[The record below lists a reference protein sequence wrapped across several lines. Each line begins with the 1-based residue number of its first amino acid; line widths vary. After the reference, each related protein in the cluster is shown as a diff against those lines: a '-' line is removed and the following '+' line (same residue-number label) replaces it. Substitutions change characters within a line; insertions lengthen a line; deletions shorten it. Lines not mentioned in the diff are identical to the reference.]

1 MSKENEIAYLTNM
14 VKILNVSP
22 SEVEDFHMR
31 KPFADNRRG
40 NYLID
45 MGQIM
50 MMLPPPPARI
60 LDLGVGSGWTSE
72 MLAYSGYSV
81 LGLDISPEMIALSK
95 RRITPNLDLRFEV
108 HDYEES
114 IDFGLFDAVVIYDA
128 LHHATNEAKVIT
140 NVFHCLKPGGKFIT
154 IEPGVGHS
162 TSPESL
168 WAMENYG
175 TTEKDME
182 YARQAELMRKA
193 GFHKVRQ
200 YFRLSYIPLK
210 DISTKFGNRIQLN
223 SCDSMLQMTANG
235 YSSLVIG
242 VKADT
247 QLNELSAR
255 IALAQ
260 DGIRLLQ
267 TTRAY
272 RWLRRIGWWN
282 SLEVKFQQ
290 ILQMKIDSD
299 LKVVQA
305 QFEIVQE
312 TVKNLQSR
320 WVYRLHQQ
328 LGRWEYIEEK
338 IQQVLER

>member
-1 MSKENEIAYLTNM
+1 MSKENEIAYLTNIA
-14 VKILNVSP
+14 KILDVSP

-45 MGQIM
+45 IGQIL

-95 RRITPNLDLRFEV
+95 RRITPNLDLQFEV

-128 LHHATNEAKVIT
+128 LHHAIDESKVIA
-140 NVFHCLKPGGKFIT
+140 NVFHGLKPGGIFIT

-168 WAMENYG
+168 WAMEKFG

-182 YARQAELMRKA
+182 YARQAELMVKA
-193 GFHKVRQ
+193 GFRKVRQ
-200 YFRLSYIPLK
+200 HLRLSYLPLK
-210 DISTKFGNRIQLN
+210 DIATKFGNTQQLTA
-223 SCDSMLQMTANG
+223 CRSMLQMTANG
-235 YSSLVIG
+235 YSSLVIA

-255 IALAQ
+255 IASAK

-272 RWLRRIGWWN
+272 RWLKNIGWWHN
-282 SLEVKFQQ
+282 WDVKFQQ
-290 ILQMKIDSD
+290 ILEMKPADDVND
-299 LKVVQA
+299 LQSQFKVVEETLQ
-305 QFEIVQE
+305 QF
-312 TVKNLQSR
+312 QSTG
-320 WVYRLHQQ
+320 VYQLHQR

-338 IQQVLER
+338 IQEVLER